1 MPDPRTGSGL
11 LHAPRLRG
19 DLPAAAPQPV
29 RGRPAR
35 RHPAALLRAT
45 LLADAKKDLPGAA
58 RIIDRALGIPDERP
72 APGELLRLLVLRADL
87 AQRSGDTE
95 TSRRAQA
102 EAEAAAVL
110 NEWL

>member
-72 APGELLRLLVLRADL
+72 APGELLRLRADL

-102 EAEAAAVL
+102 EAEAAVSAAVL